1 MYVYVCAARNSLTDA
16 EEIYHQQTAIT
27 MRPRRRA
34 LWPLEFFSLRVH
46 RLMRCS
52 RERERERRHRFHS
65 LGINYGQSTS
75 IKTREAMNIH
85 RRRSREIG
93 KKFGGL
99 RHLCHGSV
107 CVCLCKGRIN
117 YSRAQLR
124 LLMEYI
130 TLSPARKIYISLF
143 GAFET

>member
-107 CVCLCKGRIN
+107 CVFMQRTDKLQQSSIKTFNGIYHSLAC
-117 YSRAQLR
+117 AQN
-124 LLMEYI
+124 I
-130 TLSPARKIYISLF
+130 HISVWCV
-143 GAFET
+143 